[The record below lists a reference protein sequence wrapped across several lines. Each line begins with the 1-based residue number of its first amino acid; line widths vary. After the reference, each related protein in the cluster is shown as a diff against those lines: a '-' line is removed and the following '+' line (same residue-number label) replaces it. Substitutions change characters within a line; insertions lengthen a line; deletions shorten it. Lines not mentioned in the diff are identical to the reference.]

1 MMISCGEISGVKAPL
16 DALTASSVTIAW
28 VIFANKPFYPLYVWW
43 FVGNG
48 AMAALGTLIAAPLF
62 LAIPFLA
69 RRSPLVARA
78 ALPIIG
84 TIDTLWETWLFG
96 AASGTELFLAAC
108 MVLAAVSFYAR
119 EIWWQRGVAVAIFL
133 AFFAAHGRLGGPLY
147 PWTADELG
155 KLLNINIFAVASLLT
170 FIVLKYVGRPEKHG

>member
-1 MMISCGEISGVKAPL
+1 MTATGDTAAGTRPAL
-16 DALTASSVTIAW
+16 DPLTASAVTIAW

-48 AMAALGTLIAAPLF
+48 ATAALGTLIAAPLF

-69 RRSPLVARA
+69 RRSPLLARA

-84 TIDTLWETWLFG
+84 AIDTLWETWLFG

-108 MVLAAVSFYAR
+108 LLLAAVSFYAH

-133 AFFAAHGRLGGPLY
+133 AFFAAHGRLGGPHY
-147 PWTADELG
+147 PWSPDELA
-155 KLLNINIFAVASLLT
+155 KLLEINIFAVASLLT
-170 FIVLKYVGRPEKHG
+170 FIALRYAGRRADHG